1 MKSTAKTIEHCHAEL
16 HIEAEQAEY
25 DAATVEAFKYLSGR
39 VEIPGFR
46 KGKAPRPLVEKH
58 VGHEA
63 VVDEA
68 MERLFPR
75 LYEEAL
81 VTHELHP
88 ITTPHVH
95 LEQREPPVFLAIV
108 PLEPLVELGD
118 YRSVR
123 VAQEDVEVTDEH
135 VLSALD
141 RLRESQAMLVPAER
155 PLQFGDF
162 ASIDVTA
169 RIGEQPF
176 LDHKG
181 VTYEMVAGSAMPL
194 PGFAEAIAGLSAGET
209 KEFSLTVPED
219 FRVSELAGK
228 ECACSVT
235 VQQVRQKDVPELS
248 DSMAKSFGFETLDA
262 LRERV
267 GADLES
273 NARNQSRTALIHKAL
288 DAIAA
293 QGQVDFPPVLEER
306 EIDDLLAGEAKR
318 YGYKAVEDYLQM
330 ANKPLEDIRAD
341 LRPLAHERIVNGLIL
356 SRLALAEGIE
366 ITEADVLSRVE
377 ELLNEAQDKDR
388 VRELLA
394 APQMR
399 ESIADRLRTNR
410 TLDRLVAIVTGETMA
425 EAVTAGETDS
435 VDAPEVEE
443 KDG

>member
-1 MKSTAKTIEHCHAEL
+1 MKSTAKTIEHCQAEL

-25 DAATVEAFKYLSGR
+25 DAATVEAFKYLAGR

-46 KGKAPRPLVEKH
+46 KGKAPRPLIEKH
-58 VGHEA
+58 VGREA

-68 MERLFPR
+68 LERLFPA

-81 VTHELHP
+81 TTHELHP

-108 PLEPLVELGD
+108 PLEPQVELGD
-118 YRSVR
+118 YHSVR
-123 VAQEDVEVTDEH
+123 VAKEEVEVTDEH

-141 RLRESQAMLVPAER
+141 RLRESQAVLVPVER

-162 ASIDVTA
+162 ASLDVKAT
-169 RIGEQPF
+169 INEQPF

-194 PGFAEAIAGLSAGET
+194 PGFAEAIAGLSAEET
-209 KEFSLTVPED
+209 KEFSLIVPED

-228 ECACSVT
+228 ECRCSVT
-235 VQQVRQKDVPELS
+235 VQQVRQKELPELG
-248 DSMAKSFGFETLDA
+248 DSMAKSFGFDTLEA

-273 NARNQSRTALIHKAL
+273 NARNQARTALIHKAL
-288 DAIAA
+288 EAIAA
-293 QGQVDFPPVLEER
+293 QGKVDFPPVLEER

-318 YGYKAVEDYLQM
+318 YGYKTVEDYLQM
-330 ANKPLEDIRAD
+330 ANKPLDDIRAD

-356 SRLALAEGIE
+356 SRLAGVEE
-366 ITEADVLSRVE
+366 IAVTEDDVTGRVE
-377 ELLNEAQDKDR
+377 ELLNEAQDKER

-394 APQMR
+394 TPQMR

-410 TLDRLVAIVTGETMA
+410 TLDRLVAIVTGET
-425 EAVTAGETDS
+425 AVEVATAGESDS